1 MKLNA
6 LLLSASLLAFSPALT
21 AQTTTTQKV
30 VTAEVVAVHGN
41 KLIYKM
47 DGVVKEA
54 QIPASVRFDVGGKK
68 LSLSELEPGSTVTA
82 TIATKTTVVPGE
94 KIVTIKNGKVL
105 HVQGNTVIA
114 QTEDQ
119 VIKKHVIP
127 SDFPIIVDGKKTNV
141 HKLKKGMTFSATWV
155 TRAPSTTVTEREIA
169 DASAKLPEKPAAAAP
184 APAPAPVAKAA
195 PAKLPKTGGHLPL
208 LGLLGLLSLGAG
220 AGLRRLRPRS

>member
-6 LLLSASLLAFSPALT
+6 LFLSASLLAFSPALA

-54 QIPASVRFDVGGKK
+54 EIPASVRFDVGGKK
-68 LSLSELEPGSTVTA
+68 LALSELEAGTTVTA

-127 SDFPIIVDGKKTNV
+127 SDFPIIVDGKKTTV

-155 TRAPSTTVTEREIA
+155 TQAPSTIVTEKEIA
-169 DASAKLPEKPAAAAP
+169 EASAKMPEKPAP
-184 APAPAPVAKAA
+184 AETPAPVAKAA
-195 PAKLPKTGGHLPL
+195 PAKLPKTGGHLQL

>member
-6 LLLSASLLAFSPALT
+6 LFLSATLLAFSPALV
-21 AQTTTTQKV
+21 AQTTTTNKT

-47 DGVVKEA
+47 DGVVKEVE
-54 QIPASVRFDVGGKK
+54 IPASVRFDVGGKK
-68 LSLSELEPGSTVTA
+68 LALSELEPGTTVTA

-94 KIVTIKNGKVL
+94 KIVTINNGKVL
-105 HVQGNTVIA
+105 HVMGNTVIA

-119 VIKKHVIP
+119 VIKKQVIP

-155 TRAPSTTVTEREIA
+155 TTAPSTIVTEKEIA
-169 DASAKLPEKPAAAAP
+169 EASAKLPEKPAPEVAP
-184 APAPAPVAKAA
+184 APAPAAKAA